1 MLMPTQ
7 YCHGEVVAPKR
18 RCLLHAMVWLAVMAF
33 AANAGAQPQAGQVG
47 ERVLQ
52 PVGELACEGSRL
64 TTGHI
69 GTKLSCKLTLEG
81 KQQAEAEF
89 KGEMYGEA
97 LYLAL
102 PAKGRVS
109 WTVLAPNPG
118 LNPRDLTGDYD
129 RVSRHA
135 FQYPRDNRKVL
146 VGGKDDVVGL
156 ELTVPAID
164 GLDASTLLT
173 LRSQP

>member
-1 MLMPTQ
+1 
-7 YCHGEVVAPKR
+7 
-18 RCLLHAMVWLAVMAF
+18 
-33 AANAGAQPQAGQVG
+33 
-47 ERVLQ
+47 
-52 PVGELACEGSRL
+52 
-64 TTGHI
+64 
-69 GTKLSCKLTLEG
+69 
-81 KQQAEAEF
+81 
-89 KGEMYGEA
+89 MYGEA

-109 WTVLAPNPG
+109 WTVLAPNPR

-173 LRSQP
+173 LRRQP

>member
-1 MLMPTQ
+1 
-7 YCHGEVVAPKR
+7 
-18 RCLLHAMVWLAVMAF
+18 
-33 AANAGAQPQAGQVG
+33 
-47 ERVLQ
+47 
-52 PVGELACEGSRL
+52 
-64 TTGHI
+64 
-69 GTKLSCKLTLEG
+69 
-81 KQQAEAEF
+81 
-89 KGEMYGEA
+89 MYGEA

-109 WTVLAPNPG
+109 WTVLAPNPK
-118 LNPRDLTGDYD
+118 LNPRDLAGDYD

-173 LRSQP
+173 LRRQP